1 VCVGWEWRLGFRCIG
16 LHVSVTRHILGGRNQ
31 RGWRL
36 PSVKLHLL
44 DFFVWGL
51 RGLEITFDSHPQP
64 GADRSSERLVDI
76 TLHNRLTTDKCNRSH
91 GAASELFISVWKL
104 HYIKAFLWPSQP
116 AQRNRNPNP
125 LKWMA
130 PNKLWQPCQYV
141 NCFVVVAYAVIRTIS
156 PRIFFIFGV
165 CGFCHLSLKLKFKW
179 IRCLFDWLFIF
190 LWLNCL
196 GFKHFKPFNGNLWTL
211 KVYGNCTWSDLETS
225 NSGKYQC
232 QSQCWSHY

>member
-1 VCVGWEWRLGFRCIG
+1 VCWLGLKIG
-16 LHVSVTRHILGGRNQ
+16 VSMHWIACFSYTPHFGGRMP

-36 PSVKLHLL
+36 PSFKLHLL

-51 RGLEITFDSHPQP
+51 QGLEITFDSHPQP

-156 PRIFFIFGV
+156 PRIFFIFWGLWI
-165 CGFCHLSLKLKFKW
+165 LSSVAEAQVQVNSLSF
-179 IRCLFDWLFIF
+179 WLAFYF
-190 LWLNCL
+190 FVTELPWFQAL
-196 GFKHFKPFNGNLWTL
+196 
-211 KVYGNCTWSDLETS
+211 
-225 NSGKYQC
+225 
-232 QSQCWSHY
+232 

>member
-1 VCVGWEWRLGFRCIG
+1 
-16 LHVSVTRHILGGRNQ
+16 
-31 RGWRL
+31 
-36 PSVKLHLL
+36 LL

-91 GAASELFISVWKL
+91 GAASKLFISVWKL

-141 NCFVVVAYAVIRTIS
+141 NCFVVVARSYTHDFPKNLLLGSVDSVICRWSSSSSESVVFLIGFL
-156 PRIFFIFGV
+156 FFCDWIALV
-165 CGFCHLSLKLKFKW
+165 SSTLSLLMAIYELCKFME
-179 IRCLFDWLFIF
+179 IVLDQI
-190 LWLNCL
+190 
-196 GFKHFKPFNGNLWTL
+196 
-211 KVYGNCTWSDLETS
+211 
-225 NSGKYQC
+225 
-232 QSQCWSHY
+232 